1 MSGSLP
7 RHLIAAVAAFLAAAT
22 VVLHACS
29 DSSDPPAPT
38 PPSKFHL
45 TLTAAGSI
53 ASGTLAANR
62 GGVDCAVSYSA
73 GQATTSGTCAAD
85 LDSSQVVA
93 ITASPLEGGAVTWTG
108 CDAPLTDNP
117 LVCQVTMSSDREIT
131 AAFTAPPSSF
141 GLTVQGAANGNG
153 NVASSPAPIAC
164 AISAGAV
171 GGTCQGSFPAGA
183 SVTLT
188 ASAASGSFVKAWS
201 GAGCDTTGTGGGTTT
216 GSCVVK
222 MDESQVVVVSF
233 NTSADEYKVGSWS
246 PPFAWPAVA
255 VHAHLL
261 PNGRVLTF
269 GRMPNSG
276 VPVLWDPANPGV
288 FEGISEPG
296 DLFCSGHSL
305 LPDGKLLVSG
315 GHAGA
320 DLYGTKTTFIY
331 DASGGWAQGPDM
343 QNGRWYPTNTTLAS
357 GEVLTISGTDTAALY
372 NRIPEVWDN
381 GSWRPLSSASRFV
394 QLYPMMFAAPDGR
407 VFMAGPDQQTAWLN
421 TSGSGSW
428 TNGPMSTQ
436 VTRDYGSAVMYD
448 AGKILLVGGGAPTET
463 AEVIDINAGA
473 GAAWRT
479 VASMAVARRQ
489 LNATLMADGTVL
501 VTGGS
506 NSPGFNVAPTDSR
519 VLTPERWDPVTEQ
532 WTSLAG
538 MGHHRVYHST
548 VLLLPDGRLLSAG
561 SGEPAASGLSDD
573 YTAEIYTPPYLYRI
587 DGTLATRPVITD
599 APSEVSYGQAI
610 HRADT

>member
-1 MSGSLP
+1 MPGTLP
-7 RHLIAAVAAFLAAAT
+7 RHLIAAVAALLAAAT

-29 DSSDPPAPT
+29 DSSDPPEPT

-45 TLTAAGSI
+45 ILTAAGSI

-93 ITASPLEGGAVTWTG
+93 ITATPLAGGAVTWTG

-117 LVCQVTMSSDREIT
+117 LVCQVTMSSDREIA

-141 GLTVQGAANGNG
+141 ELTVQGAANGNG
-153 NVASSPAPIAC
+153 NVASSPEPVAC
-164 AISAGAV
+164 AISAGAA

-188 ASAASGSFVKAWS
+188 ASAAAGSFVKAWS
-201 GAGCDTTGTGGGTTT
+201 GAGCDTTGTGGGTMT

-233 NTSADEYKVGSWS
+233 ATSADEYKVGSWS

-255 VHAHLL
+255 IHAHLL

-315 GHAGA
+315 GHAGM

-331 DASGGWAQGPDM
+331 DVSGGWAQGPDM

-381 GSWRPLSSASRFV
+381 GTWRPLSSATS
-394 QLYPMMFAAPDGR
+394 LCAAVSHDVCRARWPR
-407 VFMAGPDQQTAWLN
+407 VHGGPR
-421 TSGSGSW
+421 
-428 TNGPMSTQ
+428 P
-436 VTRDYGSAVMYD
+436 
-448 AGKILLVGGGAPTET
+448 
-463 AEVIDINAGA
+463 
-473 GAAWRT
+473 
-479 VASMAVARRQ
+479 
-489 LNATLMADGTVL
+489 ADGVAEHIRQRKLDQRPDEHPGHARLRLGGDVRRGEDPAGRRRGTHRDRGGDRHQCRGWRRVAHRWRRWRSR
-501 VTGGS
+501 GGS
-506 NSPGFNVAPTDSR
+506 SMPRSWPMAR
-519 VLTPERWDPVTEQ
+519 CW
-532 WTSLAG
+532 
-538 MGHHRVYHST
+538 
-548 VLLLPDGRLLSAG
+548 
-561 SGEPAASGLSDD
+561 
-573 YTAEIYTPPYLYRI
+573 
-587 DGTLATRPVITD
+587 
-599 APSEVSYGQAI
+599 
-610 HRADT
+610 